1 MNYNKLTT
9 KKLQAL
15 MATASDEDKK
25 TIEAILAQRKQTA
38 AAKTQVQAPVTDA
51 YEDPEMTDEERVAI
65 EAAEKNG
72 GINPLYNG
80 SRTTK
85 AKAKMTD
92 EEREAIIAECQKN
105 VGHKCEAVPFNS
117 AEWCA
122 GYIAGVVNDKRS
134 AKVLY
139 AIKLDDGRRI
149 VKVYDSQLVRILDET
164 VELEKRS
171 RKTVRVTQAN
181 REAWTDEVIA
191 EEISKIV
198 ENVGK
203 TVTLTG
209 GTTGR
214 IKTIVIV
221 RRSQC
226 LMYAIEIAAPTVDNP
241 DATRTIHKVTTSAD
255 LQISDERDE
264 AYEALNAAYKAR
276 REVVAER
283 SATTPEDRV
292 IACEEAVKRAEEKLQ
307 KAVAELE
314 AKKAKLEEA
323 RKALGDKAID
333 PEATSDAPAEA
344 TSDEPEATNDDAE
357 ESLA

>member
-25 TIEAILAQRKQTA
+25 TIEAILAQREQTA
-38 AAKTQVQAPVTDA
+38 AAKAKAPVTDA
-51 YEDPEMTDEERVAI
+51 YEDPEMTDEERAAI

-80 SRTTK
+80 SHATK
-85 AKAKMTD
+85 KAKMTD
-92 EEREAIIAECQKN
+92 EEREAIIAGCQKN

-171 RKTVRVTQAN
+171 RKTTRVTQAN

-203 TVTLTG
+203 MVTLTG

-283 SATTPEDRV
+283 SAITPEDRV
-292 IACEEAVKRAEEKLQ
+292 IACEEAVKKAEEKLQ

-333 PEATSDAPAEA
+333 PEATSD
-344 TSDEPEATNDDAE
+344 EPEATNDEAE
-357 ESLA
+357 EPLA

>member
-1 MNYNKLTT
+1 MNYSKLTT

-25 TIEAILAQRKQTA
+25 TIEAILAQREQTA
-38 AAKTQVQAPVTDA
+38 AAKAQAPVTDA
-51 YEDPEMTDEERVAI
+51 YEDPEMTDEERAAI

-85 AKAKMTD
+85 KAKMTD

-117 AEWCA
+117 AEWYA

-149 VKVYDSQLVRILDET
+149 VKVYDSQLVHILDET
-164 VELEKRS
+164 VELEKHS
-171 RKTVRVTQAN
+171 RKTMRVTQAN

-191 EEISKIV
+191 EEINKVI

-226 LMYAIEIAAPTVDNP
+226 LMYAIEIAAPTVEDSN
-241 DATRTIHKVTTSAD
+241 ATRTIHKVTTSAD

-283 SATTPEDRV
+283 SATTPEDQV
-292 IACEEAVKRAEEKLQ
+292 IACEEAVKKAEEKLQ
-307 KAVAELE
+307 KALAELD

-333 PEATSDAPAEA
+333 PEATSD
-344 TSDEPEATNDDAE
+344 EPEVAN
-357 ESLA
+357 LA

>member
-25 TIEAILAQRKQTA
+25 TIEAILAQREQTA

-51 YEDPEMTDEERVAI
+51 YEDPEMTDEERAAI

-80 SRTTK
+80 SRT
-85 AKAKMTD
+85 ANKAKMTD

-117 AEWCA
+117 TKWCA

-134 AKVLY
+134 VKVLY

-164 VELEKRS
+164 VELEKYS

-203 TVTLTG
+203 TVTLAG

-255 LQISDERDE
+255 LQISDECDE
-264 AYEALNAAYKAR
+264 TYNALNAAYKAR

-283 SATTPEDRV
+283 SAITPEDRV
-292 IACEEAVKRAEEKLQ
+292 IACEEAVKKAEEKLQ
-307 KAVAELE
+307 KALAELD

-323 RKALGDKAID
+323 RKALGDKVID
-333 PEATSDAPAEA
+333 PEATN
-344 TSDEPEATNDDAE
+344 DEPEATNDEAE

>member
-25 TIEAILAQRKQTA
+25 TIEAILAQREQTA
-38 AAKTQVQAPVTDA
+38 AAKAKAQAPVTDA
-51 YEDPEMTDEERVAI
+51 YEDPEMTDEERAAI

-72 GINPLYNG
+72 GINPLYND

-85 AKAKMTD
+85 KAKMAD

-164 VELEKRS
+164 VELEKHS

-264 AYEALNAAYKAR
+264 AYEALNATYKAR

-292 IACEEAVKRAEEKLQ
+292 IACEEAVKKAEEKLQ
-307 KAVAELE
+307 KALAELD

-323 RKALGDKAID
+323 RKALGDKAIN
-333 PEATSDAPAEA
+333 PEA

>member
-1 MNYNKLTT
+1 MNYNKLAT

-15 MATASDEDKK
+15 MATASDEDEK
-25 TIEAILAQRKQTA
+25 TIEAILAQREQT

-51 YEDPEMTDEERVAI
+51 YEDPEMTDEERAAI

-85 AKAKMTD
+85 KAKMTD

-164 VELEKRS
+164 VELVKHS

-226 LMYAIEIAAPTVDNP
+226 LMYAIEIAAPTVDSP

-292 IACEEAVKRAEEKLQ
+292 IACEEAVKKAEEKLQ
-307 KAVAELE
+307 KALAELD

-333 PEATSDAPAEA
+333 PEATSD
-344 TSDEPEATNDDAE
+344 EPEATNDDAE